1 MRILC
6 AGISHRT
13 AGVALRERLALDAD
27 ARAAALRDLARR
39 WPEAECLALATCNRT
54 ELHLAR
60 GVHGHPRQGELRDH
74 LRRLG
79 RLSADEADAIY
90 DFADGEAVR
99 HLFCVAAGLDSLVP
113 GEGQIVAQLKEAY
126 SAAVSAGTARGVLN
140 ELVQAALHAGKE
152 VRTATAID
160 SGKVSVA
167 SVAVDCVTE
176 SLGDLEGKCVV
187 NVGAGKMNELML
199 RRLAELGAGRIV
211 VLNRSADRARELAE
225 RCAGE
230 PAPLETLPGQLAA
243 ADVVVTSTA
252 AETPVITRE
261 MVADAQERRDARP
274 LLIID
279 IAVPRDVAPAAA
291 DLPGVS
297 LFNIDDLE
305 SVVHRTLR
313 TREEERQ
320 AAEAVIARHVERFM
334 EQLDVR
340 HVAPTIDA
348 LYAYMRR
355 VAEEELAAARKKL
368 STHDDAD
375 LDAEIIERVLH
386 RTVRRIMHPAAR
398 NLRRAAGGDTARSDA
413 AALRR
418 LFELEEGG

>member
-27 ARAAALRDLARR
+27 ARDAALRDLARR
-39 WPEAECLALATCNRT
+39 WPEAECLAIATCNRT
-54 ELHLAR
+54 EIHLAR
-60 GVHGHPRQGELRDH
+60 AVHGHPRQGELRDY

-79 RLSADEADAIY
+79 RLAADEADAIY
-90 DFADGEAVR
+90 DFADGEAVG
-99 HLFCVAAGLDSLVP
+99 HLFSVAAGLANLVP
-113 GEGQIVAQLKEAY
+113 GEGQIVAQLKAAY
-126 SAAVSAGTARGVLN
+126 SAAVAAGTARGVLN
-140 ELVQAALHAGKE
+140 ELVQAALHAGKA

-160 SGKVSVA
+160 AGKVSVA

-176 SLGDLEGKCVV
+176 ALGDLAGKCVV

-211 VLNRSADRARELAE
+211 VLNRSPARARELAE
-225 RCAGE
+225 RCGGE
-230 PAPLETLPGQLAA
+230 PAPLETLPRQLAD

-252 AETPVITRE
+252 AETPVISRE
-261 MVADAQERRDARP
+261 MAADAQKRREGRA

-279 IAVPRDVAPAAA
+279 IAVPRDVDPAAA
-291 DLPGVS
+291 ELAGVS

-305 SVVHRTLR
+305 SVVRRTLQ
-313 TREEERQ
+313 TREDERH
-320 AAEAVIARHVERFM
+320 AAEALIAGHVERFM
-334 EQLDVR
+334 EQLNVR

-348 LYAYMRR
+348 LYAYMRG
-355 VAEEELAAARKKL
+355 VADEELAAARKKL
-368 STHDDAD
+368 ATHDDAD

-398 NLRRAAGGDTARSDA
+398 SLRQAAGGDTARSDV

-418 LFELEEGG
+418 LFELEDED